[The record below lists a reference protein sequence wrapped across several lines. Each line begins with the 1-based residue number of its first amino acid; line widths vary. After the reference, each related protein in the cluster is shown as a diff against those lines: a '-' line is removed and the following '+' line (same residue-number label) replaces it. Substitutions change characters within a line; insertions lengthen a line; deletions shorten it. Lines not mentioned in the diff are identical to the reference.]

1 MDYRYGIW
9 FRDRNVGKQSGEA
22 YPIECISKKTLEC
35 RDAIDVKSRKRGIVR
50 RKRMES

>member
-22 YPIECISKKTLEC
+22 YPTECISKKHWSVGLQ
-35 RDAIDVKSRKRGIVR
+35 
-50 RKRMES
+50 